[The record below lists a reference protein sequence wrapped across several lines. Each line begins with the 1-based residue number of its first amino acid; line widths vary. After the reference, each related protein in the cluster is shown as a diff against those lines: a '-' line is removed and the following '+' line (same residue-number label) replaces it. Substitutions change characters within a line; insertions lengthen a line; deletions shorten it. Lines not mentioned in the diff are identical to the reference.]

1 MKVSK
6 KNNFIFKEENTLDE
20 RIRIVKDLKK
30 KYIGKIPII
39 CEKSS
44 NCKFELEIKSHF
56 MFPNDLYFNEFIYII
71 RQKLKLKSS
80 VAIFLII
87 DDKYSIMGNDPI
99 SIIYEKYKDKDGIL
113 YIHYS
118 DQEIY
123 G

>member
-39 CEKSS
+39 CEKAS
-44 NCKFELEIKSHF
+44 NCKLEGEIKSHF
-56 MFPNDLYFNEFIYII
+56 MLPNDLYFNEFIYII

-87 DDKYSIMGNDPI
+87 DDKYSIMGNDSI
-99 SIIYEKYKDKDGIL
+99 STIYEKYKDKDGIL

>member
-39 CEKSS
+39 CEKAP
-44 NCKFELEIKSHF
+44 NCKLEGEIKSHF
-56 MFPNDLYFNEFIYII
+56 MLPNDLYFNEFIYII